1 MSSTAISTITYPC
14 PPPTTNI
21 LDSQQRMRL
30 IRSARKLEAV
40 MGTTPYLLEADVP
53 ITFLPIGGNK
63 KSVTGKALKRQGS
76 IFMHYHRDSP
86 SVTSFSSAST
96 ASFHSPSASL
106 VSLPSS
112 IRSTESLSVTPPGL
126 PARGRKSADKPRPL
140 YLRMNTVPVQSTD
153 HRCTSQPPTPSS
165 ARASSAYF
173 PPSPRTPSFDAA
185 ELRRKRMAKLARHLG
200 ENVPPELV
208 TARGPPTRLR
218 SEEDVPNRERRSI
231 SVDPTSPQNTPI
243 APIPEVCTQTN
254 SDWVGEWN
262 RSDIRDVQRELR
274 NLRAVRW

>member
-1 MSSTAISTITYPC
+1 MSSTTISTITYPC

-30 IRSARKLEAV
+30 IRSARKLGAV

-53 ITFLPIGGNK
+53 ITLLPIGGNK

-112 IRSTESLSVTPPGL
+112 MRSTESLSVTPPGL
-126 PARGRKSADKPRPL
+126 PVCGRKSANKPKPL
-140 YLRMNTVPVQSTD
+140 YLRMNTVPVSPTD
-153 HRCTSQPPTPSS
+153 HRCASLSSTPSS
-165 ARASSAYF
+165 ARAYF
-173 PPSPRTPSFDAA
+173 PPTPRTPSFDAA

-208 TARGPPTRLR
+208 TAQEPPARLR
-218 SEEDVPNRERRSI
+218 SEDVPNRKRRSM
-231 SVDPTSPQNTPI
+231 SVDLTSLPNTPI
-243 APIPEVCTQTN
+243 APRPEVFSQTN

>member
-14 PPPTTNI
+14 PPPTTNV

-40 MGTTPYLLEADVP
+40 MGTTPYLVEADVP

-86 SVTSFSSAST
+86 SVTSFSSVST

-112 IRSTESLSVTPPGL
+112 MRSTESLSVTPPGL
-126 PARGRKSADKPRPL
+126 AAHGRKSADKPRPL
-140 YLRMNTVPVQSTD
+140 YLRMNTIPVLPTD
-153 HRCTSQPPTPSS
+153 HRCPSLPPTPSS
-165 ARASSAYF
+165 ACASSAYF
-173 PPSPRTPSFDAA
+173 PPTPRTPSFDAA

-208 TARGPPTRLR
+208 TARWPPAHLR
-218 SEEDVPNRERRSI
+218 SEEGVPNREGRSM
-231 SVDPTSPQNTPI
+231 SVDLTSPQNTPI
-243 APIPEVCTQTN
+243 APMPEVCSQTHN
-254 SDWVGEWN
+254 DWVGEWN

-274 NLRAVRW
+274 NLRAAR